1 MLKYVLVKEVVNP
14 VCIIVFTFL
23 IYVII
28 SKLIKDVFNK
38 KIKKIDKRKSKTI
51 ESLILNIIKYLL
63 IVIAIVMILDVYGI
77 DTKSIITSLGIV
89 GVVVGLSLQDTL
101 KDLISG
107 IFIIF
112 EDQYG
117 VGDTVTINDFKG
129 EVISLGMKTTKIKSI
144 KGDVEIIPNRNIN
157 FVINHSLT
165 SSLAIV
171 DVGVSYNSNLD
182 KVDEVL
188 INLCERLNSTLP
200 NLTGNVEVLGIT
212 QLGDS
217 SISYR
222 ITALTKPMKHIEV
235 ERIIR
240 KEIKKEFDKRHIE
253 IPFPQVVVHNERI

>member
-1 MLKYVLVKEVVNP
+1 
-14 VCIIVFTFL
+14 
-23 IYVII
+23 
-28 SKLIKDVFNK
+28 
-38 KIKKIDKRKSKTI
+38 
-51 ESLILNIIKYLL
+51 
-63 IVIAIVMILDVYGI
+63 
-77 DTKSIITSLGIV
+77 
-89 GVVVGLSLQDTL
+89 
-101 KDLISG
+101 
-107 IFIIF
+107 
-112 EDQYG
+112 
-117 VGDTVTINDFKG
+117 
-129 EVISLGMKTTKIKSI
+129 MKTTKIKSI

-240 KEIKKEFDKRHIE
+240 KEIKKEFDKKNIE